1 MAFFERSARTE
12 RELKWARIWFNQ
24 FARFHQHCGE
34 SDWAFSAEEV
44 IAFSRFHLKNGMPA
58 WKRLKM
64 VQALMNY
71 RRQIQKRP
79 IDDLVPVHSKLQEI
93 VARERAKE
101 SGAESIEEV
110 VRREAPKGVN
120 VFWETRRQA
129 DFDLAIELMATRGRM
144 ILMAGRDARP
154 EFPVGP
160 FYVKEC
166 SLHGFVMF
174 KATAVEMRAAAD
186 DINHW
191 LAQGKLQANIAT
203 TMLVVTEELC
213 TMLVAKMPTRRPI
226 KGFSVTVKKA

>member
-1 MAFFERSARTE
+1 MLLLVEHCCLFNTWGQMMAFFERSARTE

-64 VQALMNY
+64 VQALMNF

-79 IDDLVPVHSKLQEI
+79 TDDLVPIHSKLQEI

-110 VRREAPKGVN
+110 VGKINPREPDVIQQYRRKLRLTGKKY
-120 VFWETRRQA
+120 
-129 DFDLAIELMATRGRM
+129 ATEGP
-144 ILMAGRDARP
+144 AGAQPPSRARP
-154 EFPVGP
+154 RGLPP
-160 FYVKEC
+160 
-166 SLHGFVMF
+166 
-174 KATAVEMRAAAD
+174 
-186 DINHW
+186 
-191 LAQGKLQANIAT
+191 
-203 TMLVVTEELC
+203 
-213 TMLVAKMPTRRPI
+213 RP
-226 KGFSVTVKKA
+226 GRSPRPGAPRSRGSREP